1 MSTVLKSEPVN
12 NLLITKDRVKG
23 WEACASGYRWFL
35 EKFPESGE
43 CADVYKALIADKRG
57 DDADW
62 LIGKIGDELE
72 TVERVKLLT
81 VIAGADAVAIAK
93 AVSDGANAA
102 TTGYWANAATTGEGA
117 NAATTGYRANA
128 ATTGEGANAATTG
141 NWANAATTGY
151 RANAATTGDWAN
163 AATTGEHAVAAALG
177 IEAKAKAS
185 TGGAIMLVH
194 RNDDGHLLHVFASKV
209 GENGLKPDVWYLL
222 DESGKPQETTI

>member
-128 ATTGEGANAATTG
+128 ATTG
-141 NWANAATTGY
+141 
-151 RANAATTGDWAN
+151 DWAN